1 MSTWKTAS
9 ELMQVR
15 YKVQAEIGIRVLRGT
30 CMMKVPVPGRVN
42 ILNGIRQQPVDKD
55 TNR

>member
-1 MSTWKTAS
+1 MSTWKT

-30 CMMKVPVPGRVN
+30 CMYDEGPDPRKGKYSQRY
-42 ILNGIRQQPVDKD
+42 
-55 TNR
+55 

>member
-1 MSTWKTAS
+1 MSTWKT

-55 TNR
+55 INR